1 MTKIEVDR
9 ESGWEEFKL
18 LEDASDLR
26 APDYEERLERSRMRL
41 PHRHL
46 LVDLGANTAMRG
58 WYSLAMDTC
67 TKVDGICYPVY
78 VKRADDEPP
87 MYLYRT
93 LAPNDLPL
101 WQISYGGGK
110 PEDILAMCVTDCKDP
125 RLIEEYWLV
134 PEFCQKTGQVTKW
147 LEPSPVVMDFHLEQ
161 TPLSMFEWPC
171 IRKNQ
176 QFLEFRLIAETKA
189 YARKMTVFFLWP
201 AYSGTISP
209 L

>member
-1 MTKIEVDR
+1 MSCFSFKQGFVFQQTSALSSLDKTVPAPGLDHAHIKLAKVFCKEESQIMTKIEVDR
-9 ESGWEEFKL
+9 ESGWEEVQL

-46 LVDLGANTAMRG
+46 LVDLGPNTVGPMRG

-110 PEDILAMCVTDCKDP
+110 PEDILAVCVTDCKDP

-134 PEFCQKTGQVTKW
+134 PEFCQKTGQVKKKW
-147 LEPSPVVMDFHLEQ
+147 S
-161 TPLSMFEWPC
+161 
-171 IRKNQ
+171 
-176 QFLEFRLIAETKA
+176 FLLIL
-189 YARKMTVFFLWP
+189 RP
-201 AYSGTISP
+201 RR
-209 L
+209 